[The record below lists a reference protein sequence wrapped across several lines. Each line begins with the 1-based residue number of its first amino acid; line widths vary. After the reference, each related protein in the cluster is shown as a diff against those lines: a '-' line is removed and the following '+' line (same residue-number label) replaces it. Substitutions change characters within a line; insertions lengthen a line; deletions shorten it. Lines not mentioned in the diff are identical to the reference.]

1 MTKRAGTWIRMQLN
15 IYIVEDVHS
24 ILAET
29 YEHIDWTY
37 TYQIENR
44 HTTRF
49 GMWLKHVRT
58 TQDSNGWTSF
68 DLGPLKASWLRQ
80 ENTGKV
86 RKKSV
91 PVTLSTA
98 RPRMSKRKVLRVIWR
113 ILIDVC
119 ADRWGNSWNSWMGR
133 WCLLAQYIDD
143 KLCLQINDM
152 WYSAPVSWG
161 LWQKNDVKE
170 GTPKWI
176 QMVGCTV
183 PPSERVQVY
192 PAVLAGCP
200 QKVRATAA
208 WLASRTA
215 SPLKVLLDR
224 IDRRGMREHE
234 AGNSGALRFRV

>member
-1 MTKRAGTWIRMQLN
+1 MTKRAGTWIRIQLN

-37 TYQIENR
+37 TYQIEIL

-86 RKKSV
+86 PKKSV

-98 RPRMSKRKVLRVIWR
+98 AAHGK
-113 ILIDVC
+113 
-119 ADRWGNSWNSWMGR
+119 SWSCEHFR
-133 WCLLAQYIDD
+133 SLHKKISQYLA
-143 KLCLQINDM
+143 
-152 WYSAPVSWG
+152 
-161 LWQKNDVKE
+161 
-170 GTPKWI
+170 
-176 QMVGCTV
+176 
-183 PPSERVQVY
+183 VY
-192 PAVLAGCP
+192 PGWVDLTQLWTAIPICRWFIYWTWLCSMAMVTVTKGSGSGFSWFHQSSHHFRAG
-200 QKVRATAA
+200 R
-208 WLASRTA
+208 
-215 SPLKVLLDR
+215 LDLDWR
-224 IDRRGMREHE
+224 
-234 AGNSGALRFRV
+234 SC

>member
-37 TYQIENR
+37 TYQIENI

-86 RKKSV
+86 PKKSV

-170 GTPKWI
+170 GTPKWWDVQYPPVKGFKCI
-176 QMVGCTV
+176 QQFWQVV
-183 PPSERVQVY
+183 PKKLEPLLHDLLAER
-192 PAVLAGCP
+192 
-200 QKVRATAA
+200 R
-208 WLASRTA
+208 
-215 SPLKVLLDR
+215 PLWR
-224 IDRRGMREHE
+224 SCWTE
-234 AGNSGALRFRV
+234 